1 MNLPL
6 TQTDVL
12 HTFLEKKI
20 MLNIRLTILRV
31 AILFIKFIMNIK
43 FVLNCGA
50 CYIQR
55 IPSINLIIKMFGD
68 DCVRLFFA

>member
-12 HTFLEKKI
+12 HTLLEKEI
-20 MLNIRLTILRV
+20 MLNIRLTFLRV
-31 AILFIKFIMNIK
+31 AIQFIKLIMNIK

-50 CYIQR
+50 CYIQK
-55 IPSINLIIKMFGD
+55 IPGINLLIKLLGD
-68 DCVRLFFA
+68 DCIRLFFA